1 MKQLPTLRWLGII
14 FVVLLLA
21 AFAACS
27 GEDAVTLAP
36 AASAPAPIAPEVTLL
51 APTATATPVPT
62 AIPTPTPAAHATPH
76 PDRVPPVESD
86 SVPSIDAFTARVL
99 VELLPDHV
107 IACLSGVLGAETYTE
122 ALDTPLLDSAITDSI
137 LRDCFSSE
145 DELLAW
151 VLALGLSSLLEEDG
165 RLSSES
171 IQCLIPVATSSSYV
185 YGIFAGVHVASPTPE
200 EYISGNIGVL
210 LCFTD
215 EEAAVLSADPNGS
228 GGLPT
233 PSELRC
239 MDGELE
245 SLEPLELL
253 YIWREPDVEAT
264 RAVAAAAQQCGVE
277 HGPWNLGAATRMC
290 VRPIWDATNGLS
302 VSELPP
308 SSEEI
313 VLGALESLLC
323 HTDEEA
329 EDVILSSSIEGGATL
344 LPSELRCMKDRL
356 GGLDALVM
364 LMLGQEID
372 PETNEHLSE
381 AAEACGAD
389 LESFRPTG
397 SVFP

>member
-1 MKQLPTLRWLGII
+1 MKQLSALRWLGII
-14 FVVLLLA
+14 FVVLLLSA
-21 AFAACS
+21 SAACS
-27 GEDAVTLAP
+27 GED
-36 AASAPAPIAPEVTLL
+36 SAT
-51 APTATATPVPT
+51 
-62 AIPTPTPAAHATPH
+62 PTPTPAAHATLR
-76 PDRVPPVESD
+76 PDSVPPVESD
-86 SVPSIDAFTARVL
+86 SVPSIGTFPVR
-99 VELLPDHV
+99 ELAEQLPGYV
-107 IACLSGVLGAETYTE
+107 VACLSSVLGAETYAE
-122 ALDTPLLDSAITDSI
+122 ALDAPLLDSAITASI

-145 DELLAW
+145 DEQVAWLLAF
-151 VLALGLSSLLEEDG
+151 GLSRLLEEDG

-171 IQCLIPVATSSSYV
+171 IQCLIPVATSSSYA
-185 YGIFAGVHVASPTPE
+185 YGIFSGVHVASPTPE

-228 GGLPT
+228 GGFPS

-277 HGPWNLGAATRMC
+277 HGPWNLSAATRMC
-290 VRPIWDATNGLS
+290 VKPIWDATNGLS
-302 VSELPP
+302 VTELPP
-308 SSEEI
+308 SPEEI

-323 HTDEEA
+323 RTDEEA

-372 PETNEHLSE
+372 PETNTRLSE

-389 LESFRPTG
+389 LESFRQTG
-397 SVFP
+397 GVFP